1 MLAASIIVP
10 TYERAD
16 TLRHSLPRLL
26 AQDVGQRAFEVIVT
40 DDGSTDDTRDVV
52 ESAGTIYVRGP
63 HAGAATARNRAI
75 VRARGKVL
83 VFVDD
88 DAFVA
93 PDFLARHLA
102 IHDRDGRA
110 LVAGGIIEI
119 REIPDAF
126 PAVRPWRGY
135 HRHPLCGGNSSVRR
149 EHVIA
154 AGGFDESFD
163 TYGWQDQELAERLL
177 RRGLR
182 RRFVW
187 GAPIL
192 HYKPAAVVRDA
203 RHELLREL
211 DRGRMGARFYDKHP
225 RMLVGITTKMWPPI
239 VALERA
245 IATPLG
251 IADQARR
258 ILDGQE
264 TLRPFEGVRAAL
276 LRAHVEISAGLRERA
291 GAPARSTRSPDTPPA
306 DRSATA

>member
-10 TYERAD
+10 TYERAA
-16 TLRHSLPRLL
+16 TLRHSLPLLL
-26 AQDVGQRAFEVIVT
+26 AQHIGPRPFEVIVT
-40 DDGSTDDTRDVV
+40 DDGSTDDTRRVV
-52 ESAGTIYVRGP
+52 EAAGATYVCGP
-63 HAGAATARNRAI
+63 HAGAAAARNRGIA
-75 VRARGKVL
+75 RARGDVL

-102 IHDRDGRA
+102 IHDRDDRA
-110 LVAGGIIEI
+110 LVAGGIIEV
-119 REIPDAF
+119 RDMPAAF
-126 PAVRPWRGY
+126 PALRPWHGY

-149 EHVIA
+149 AHVVA

-163 TYGWQDQELAERLL
+163 SYGWQDQELAERLM

-182 RRFVW
+182 RRFAW

-211 DRGRMGARFYDKHP
+211 DRGRMGARFYGKHP
-225 RMLVGITTKMWPPI
+225 RTLVGITTKMWPPI

-245 IATPLG
+245 IAAPLG
-251 IADQARR
+251 IAGQARR
-258 ILDGQE
+258 ILDGEE
-264 TLRPFEGVRAAL
+264 TLRPFEGLRAAL
-276 LRAHVEISAGLRERA
+276 LRAHVEITAGVREQA
-291 GAPARSTRSPDTPPA
+291 GVHARSTRSPGTPPA
-306 DRSATA
+306 DRSATG